1 MTISHIRIGHNPM
14 QGSYKNLGESYPN
27 PRQTP
32 EKSIFIKKVS
42 LKNLKIKAT
51 VPMLFSSIKADG
63 I

>member
-1 MTISHIRIGHNPM
+1 M